1 MTSTPVRDKRTDPAL
16 RHPEKRNRPD
26 NPIQRKPDWI
36 RVKAPTSKAYHET
49 RKMMRELNLA
59 TVCEEAACPNIGECW
74 AKKHATIMIMGD
86 TCTRACAFCNVA
98 TGVPKPLDPN
108 EPANVAVAVGGMA
121 LEHVVLT
128 SVDRDDLPDGG
139 ADHFSQVVRALRTSA
154 PDTTIEILT
163 PDFKD
168 KPGAIGIMAADPP
181 DVFNHNLETV
191 PRLYPTIRPGSR
203 YFTSL
208 DLLRR
213 IKEKVPSVF
222 TKSGLMV
229 GLGETREE
237 VGQVMDD
244 LRAADVDFLTIGQY
258 LQPTPKH
265 ARIDKF
271 VTPEEFEG
279 YAKMARGKGFLL
291 VSATPL
297 TRSSYHAGDDFAKL
311 RAAREAKLAAA
322 D

>member
-1 MTSTPVRDKRTDPAL
+1 MTSTPVCDKRTDPAL

-26 NPIQRKPDWI
+26 HPIQRKPDWI

-154 PDTTIEILT
+154 PDSTIEILT

-168 KPGAIGIMAADPP
+168 KPGAIDIMAADPP

-297 TRSSYHAGDDFAKL
+297 TRSSYHAGDDFANL

>member
-36 RVKAPTSKAYHET
+36 RVKAPTSKAYHEM
-49 RKMMRELNLA
+49 RKMMRDLNLA

-139 ADHFSQVVRALRTSA
+139 ADHFCQVVRALRTSA
-154 PDTTIEILT
+154 PNTTIEILT

-168 KPGAIGIMAADPP
+168 KPGAIDTMAAEPP

-244 LRAADVDFLTIGQY
+244 LHAADVDFLTIGQY

-271 VTPEEFEG
+271 ITPEEFEG

-311 RAAREAKLAAA
+311 RDAREAKLAAA